1 MTQRE
6 ALDWLQEVEGQLYRN
21 NRHQS
26 GRDAWVA
33 VVRTP
38 RDVGHRGKSIVSL
51 GGSMEEATTAA
62 AHQWQA
68 LCCDCGPIQ

>member
-6 ALDWLQEVEGQLYRN
+6 ALDWLREVAGQLYRN
-21 NRHQS
+21 KRGPS

-38 RDVGHRGKSIVSL
+38 RIGERRGKLIVAL
-51 GGSMEEATTAA
+51 AGTLEEATSAA

-68 LCCDCGPIQ
+68 LRGDWGPMQ

>member
-21 NRHQS
+21 NRHTS

-38 RDVGHRGKSIVSL
+38 RDVGRRGKIIVAL

-62 AHQWQA
+62 AHQWQT
-68 LCCDCGPIQ
+68 LCCDRGPIQ